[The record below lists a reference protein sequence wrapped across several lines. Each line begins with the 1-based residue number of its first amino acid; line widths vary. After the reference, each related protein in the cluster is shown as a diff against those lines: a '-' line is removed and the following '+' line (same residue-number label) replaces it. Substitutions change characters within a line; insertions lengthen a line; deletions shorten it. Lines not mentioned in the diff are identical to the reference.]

1 MKKEN
6 SVNTEKIE
14 QNVEQVVESEKTEK
28 KADSSVFLK
37 EAISTGAKLKKQ
49 KQVLLTV
56 PISELNQG
64 DDYVVVAINGYKY
77 KIKRGE
83 EVEVPYAVYKLLKE
97 AKYI

>member
-1 MKKEN
+1 MKKE
-6 SVNTEKIE
+6 SVKIEKID
-14 QNVEQVVESEKTEK
+14 QNEVEQIVENEKTEK

>member
-83 EVEVPYAVYKLLKE
+83 EVEVPYSVYKLLKE